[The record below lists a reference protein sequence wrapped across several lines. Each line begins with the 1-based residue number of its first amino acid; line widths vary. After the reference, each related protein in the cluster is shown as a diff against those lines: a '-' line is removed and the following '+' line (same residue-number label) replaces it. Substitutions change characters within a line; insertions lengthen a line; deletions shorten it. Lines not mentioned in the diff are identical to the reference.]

1 MEGSSSTSQGLASLT
16 SKDDRLTSMSTANA
30 ELNETF
36 PDFKKGN
43 FPRQIVDTAPW
54 EANYYAGPQIA
65 PQRTISRILSVDC
78 CGDFQNTNKA
88 LGQ

>member
-16 SKDDRLTSMSTANA
+16 SMLPANA
-30 ELNETF
+30 ETNKTF
-36 PDFKKGN
+36 PGFKKGY

-54 EANYYAGPQIA
+54 EANSYAGPQIA

-78 CGDFQNTNKA
+78 CGDFQNTKEA